1 MSEIYPIIPASAK
14 PLWFIGILG
23 LLFLSLVVVFA
34 VIGYAAR
41 NSRVEVGRSDIRLV
55 GDFWGR
61 SIPLSSLK
69 LDIARPVDL
78 SRTEELRPRWRT
90 FGTAIPGY
98 ASGWFR
104 LRNGEKALAYLT
116 DRGQVAYIPTTDG
129 YSLLLS
135 VEQPD
140 QFIGNLRERAP

>member
-14 PLWFIGILG
+14 SLWFIGTIG
-23 LLFLSLVVVFA
+23 TLFVVLVVVFA

-41 NSRVEVGRSDIRLV
+41 HSRVEVSQTDIRLV

-61 SIPLSSLK
+61 SIPLSSLR
-69 LDIARPVDL
+69 LDTARPVDL
-78 SRTEELRPRWRT
+78 GQTEELRPRWRT

-116 DRGQVAYIPTTDG
+116 DRSRVAYLPTVDG

-135 VEQPD
+135 VDQPD
-140 QFIGNLRERAP
+140 RFIQALRERAR